1 MTKRLGCCKLN
12 LMKTSLFMTCVL
24 CSFTSGCSLITVPV
38 KTAGSIVTTTVS
50 TTGKVVAAPFNA
62 IGRSKDSKEEK
73 KEEKKAAEE
82 EQAAKAAPVD
92 Q

>member
-1 MTKRLGCCKLN
+1 
-12 LMKTSLFMTCVL
+12 MKTSIILTCVL
-24 CSFTSGCSLITVPV
+24 CLVTSGCSLVTVPV

-62 IGRSKDSKEEK
+62 VGRSRDSKKEK
-73 KEEKKAAEE
+73 EAEKRAAEE
-82 EQAAKAAPVD
+82 EQISQTTVS